1 MKGSPL
7 PKAPVANLK
16 IGQVA
21 ERVGLSL
28 RTVRYYEEVGL
39 LTPAG
44 RTAGGFRLFS
54 EEAVTRLRFLKGM
67 KPLGLT
73 LEEIREL
80 VELLELSED
89 SSALPAPERDRIRQA
104 LACYVERAEAR
115 VAQLEAHIVEVAKV
129 RDHVGDRLEQLGS
142 AAVD

>member
-1 MKGSPL
+1 MPDTQT
-7 PKAPVANLK
+7 ANLK

-44 RTAGGFRLFS
+44 RTAGGFRLYD
-54 EEAVTRLRFLKGM
+54 EDAVGRLRFLKGM
-67 KPLGLT
+67 KPFGLS

-80 VELLELSED
+80 VELLERSERD
-89 SSALPAPERDRIRQA
+89 EGLGDPERERIRAA
-104 LACYVERAEAR
+104 LANYTERAEAR
-115 VAQLEAHIVEVAKV
+115 IAQLEAHIVEVTRV
-129 RDHVGDRLEQLGS
+129 RDHVGDQLERLDS
-142 AAVD
+142 AS

>member
-1 MKGSPL
+1 MNAQPPEEL
-7 PKAPVANLK
+7 VANLK

-67 KPLGLT
+67 KPFGLT

-89 SSALPAPERDRIRQA
+89 SSELPGPERDRIRQV
-104 LACYVERAEAR
+104 LTLYVERAEAR
-115 VAQLEAHIVEVAKV
+115 VAQLEAHIVEVTRV
-129 RDHVGDRLEQLGS
+129 RDHVGDRLEQLDPT
-142 AAVD
+142 AVD